1 MFTVRIPKDKV
12 PQLLDMLRHD
22 RAYGCCE
29 EKDAYEFDLLYFTKD
44 WWKQAGY
51 VPEVVEERKLTGSE
65 RQDAQARAMG
75 FTVGLLFAQQVLGS
89 RGVD

>member
-12 PQLLDMLRHD
+12 LQLLDMLRHD

-29 EKDAYEFDLLYFTKD
+29 EKDAYKFDLLYFTKD
-44 WWKQAGY
+44 WWKQTGY